1 MKVGEQFEGKSTV
14 FFFDIRGKTVQ
25 LLADQGEEK
34 RMTSQ
39 EYLNQLQKYLKKLLQ
54 SDYEDAM
61 EYFTEYFADAGPE
74 WNIACR
80 TVF

>member
-1 MKVGEQFEGKSTV
+1 MKVGAQFEGISTV
-14 FFFDIRGKTVQ
+14 FFDIRGKTVQ

-74 WNIACR
+74 
-80 TVF
+80 

>member
-1 MKVGEQFEGKSTV
+1 MKVGEQFEGISTV
-14 FFFDIRGKTVQ
+14 FFDIRGKTVQ

-74 WNIACR
+74 
-80 TVF
+80 

>member
-1 MKVGEQFEGKSTV
+1 MKVGEQFEGISTV
-14 FFFDIRGKTVQ
+14 FFDIRGKTVQ

-61 EYFTEYFADAGPE
+61 EYFTEYFADTGPE